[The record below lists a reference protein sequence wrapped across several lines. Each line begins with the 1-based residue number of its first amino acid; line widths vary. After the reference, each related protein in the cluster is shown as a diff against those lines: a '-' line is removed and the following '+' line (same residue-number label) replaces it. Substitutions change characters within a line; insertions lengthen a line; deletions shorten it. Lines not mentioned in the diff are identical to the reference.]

1 MNFPQGYL
9 PFHRDNYLNYQLN
22 RWYSLGY
29 TRREDLQWAGESIR
43 SYEDYVDVFLRLA
56 EEARAE
62 GRGKNAA
69 FYLRAA
75 EFLVDPQDQRKL
87 PLYEQF
93 QGQFPRAF
101 SEEGWRRHRVPYQ
114 NGYLPILEVPARKDP
129 QGVILACGG
138 FDSLIEEFYGI
149 WQALADN
156 GWRVIAFEGPGQG
169 GALRTHGLT
178 FDHDWEKPTQSV
190 LDFFKL
196 QQAALLGISMGGYW
210 ALRAAAFEKRIS
222 RVIAFPPV
230 YDWLEMTSFPVRRLV
245 GLLMKRPE
253 LMNSLVRFK
262 MTSRRMN
269 FIINQALF
277 ITGKRDPID
286 AVAWM
291 LGMNQDHLHSLLVDQ
306 DVLLLGGENDA
317 FQPPILLQKQRQ
329 ALTGARSIQSRI
341 FTQEQ
346 QADQHCQMGNL
357 GLAVKVMLEWLDTF
371 PGAHSDSTGKEPV

>member
-1 MNFPQGYL
+1 MINFPQGYL

-29 TRREDLQWAGESIR
+29 TRREDLQRAGESIR
-43 SYEDYVDVFLRLA
+43 SYEDYVDVFLRLT

-75 EFLVDPQDQRKL
+75 EFLVDPHDQRKL

-93 QGQFPRAF
+93 QGKFFRAF
-101 SEEGWRRHRVPYQ
+101 SDEGWRRHRVPYQ
-114 NGYLPILEVPARKDP
+114 NGYLTIMEIPARKDP
-129 QGVILACGG
+129 LGVILACGG

-149 WQALADN
+149 WQALADH

-178 FDHDWEKPTQSV
+178 FDHDWEKPTRSV

-245 GLLMKRPE
+245 RQLMKRPE
-253 LMNSLVRFK
+253 LMNSLVKFK
-262 MTSRRMN
+262 MTSRKLN
-269 FIINQALF
+269 FIIKQALF
-277 ITGKRDPID
+277 ISGKNRPVE

-291 LGMNQDHLHSLLVDQ
+291 LGMNQDHLHSRLVNQ

-329 ALTGARSIQSRI
+329 ALTKARSIHSRI
-341 FTQEQ
+341 FTRAQ

-357 GLAVKVMLEWLDTF
+357 GLAVQVMVEWLGQTS
-371 PGAHSDSTGKEPV
+371 G